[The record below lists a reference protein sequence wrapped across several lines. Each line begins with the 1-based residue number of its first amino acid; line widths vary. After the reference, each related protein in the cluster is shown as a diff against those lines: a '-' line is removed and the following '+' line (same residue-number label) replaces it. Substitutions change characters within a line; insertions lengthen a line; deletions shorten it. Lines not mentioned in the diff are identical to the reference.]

1 MKIRKLEKNDFD
13 QVIEIWTN
21 SFSKNF
27 DKPIN
32 PNYLSDPNSI
42 TIVMSEENIVIGV
55 ATLHIIKKLTRILG
69 LIEDVAV
76 NKNYRGLGIGKKLV
90 KELIKIGNEKNCD
103 KIVLSSSE
111 KNSKFYEKSGFQKN
125 ELQMVI
131 RNYCVE

>member
-1 MKIRKLEKNDFD
+1 MEIRKLENNDIN
-13 QVIEIWTN
+13 QVIKIWTN
-21 SFSKNF
+21 SFSRNF

-42 TIVMSEENIVIGV
+42 TIVMSEEKIIVGV

-76 NKNYRGLGIGKKLV
+76 NEDYRGLGIGKKLV

-111 KNSKFYEKSGFQKN
+111 KNSKFYEKIGFQKN

-131 RNYCVE
+131 RN

>member
-1 MKIRKLEKNDFD
+1 MEIRKLENNDIN
-13 QVIEIWTN
+13 QVIKIWTN
-21 SFSKNF
+21 SFSRNF

-32 PNYLSDPNSI
+32 PNYLSDPDSI
-42 TIVMSEENIVIGV
+42 TIVMSEEKIIVGV

-76 NKNYRGLGIGKKLV
+76 NEDYRGLGIGKKLV

-111 KNSKFYEKSGFQKN
+111 KNSKFYEKIGFQKN

-131 RNYCVE
+131 RN

>member
-1 MKIRKLEKNDFD
+1 MNIRKLEKNDIN

-21 SFSKNF
+21 SFSRNF

-76 NKNYRGLGIGKKLV
+76 NENYRGLGIGKKLV

-103 KIVLSSSE
+103 KIVLNSSE
-111 KNSKFYEKSGFQKN
+111 KNSKFYEKIGFQKN

-131 RNYCVE
+131 RN

>member
-1 MKIRKLEKNDFD
+1 MEIRKLENNDIN
-13 QVIEIWTN
+13 QVIKIWTN
-21 SFSKNF
+21 SFSRNF

-42 TIVMSEENIVIGV
+42 TIVMSDEKIIIGV

-69 LIEDVAV
+69 LIEEDAD
-76 NKNYRGLGIGKKLV
+76 KEDYRGLGIGKKLV

-111 KNSKFYEKSGFQKN
+111 KNSKFYEKIGFQKN

-131 RNYCVE
+131 RN

>member
-1 MKIRKLEKNDFD
+1 MEIRKLGNNDIN
-13 QVIEIWTN
+13 QVIKIWTN
-21 SFSKNF
+21 SFSRNF

-42 TIVMSEENIVIGV
+42 TIVMSEEKIIVGV

-76 NKNYRGLGIGKKLV
+76 NEDYRGLGIGKKLV

-111 KNSKFYEKSGFQKN
+111 KNSKFYEKIGFQKN

-131 RNYCVE
+131 RN

>member
-1 MKIRKLEKNDFD
+1 MNIRKLERNDIN

-21 SFSKNF
+21 SFSRNF

-111 KNSKFYEKSGFQKN
+111 KNSKFYEKIGFQKN

-131 RNYCVE
+131 RN

>member
-1 MKIRKLEKNDFD
+1 MNIRKLEKNDIN

-21 SFSKNF
+21 SFSRNF

-42 TIVMSEENIVIGV
+42 TIVVSEENIVIGV

-76 NKNYRGLGIGKKLV
+76 NKNYRGQGIGKKLV

-111 KNSKFYEKSGFQKN
+111 KNSKFYEKIGFQKN

-131 RNYCVE
+131 RN

>member
-1 MKIRKLEKNDFD
+1 MNIRKLEKNDIN

-21 SFSKNF
+21 SFSRNF

-76 NKNYRGLGIGKKLV
+76 NKNYRGQGIGKKLV

-111 KNSKFYEKSGFQKN
+111 KNSKFYEKIGFQKN

-131 RNYCVE
+131 RN

>member
-1 MKIRKLEKNDFD
+1 MFLMEIRKLENNDIN
-13 QVIEIWTN
+13 QVIKIWTN
-21 SFSKNF
+21 SFSRNF

-42 TIVMSEENIVIGV
+42 TIVISEEKIIIGV

-76 NKNYRGLGIGKKLV
+76 NEDYRGLGIGKKLV

-111 KNSKFYEKSGFQKN
+111 KNSKFYEKIGFQKN

-131 RNYCVE
+131 RN

>member
-1 MKIRKLEKNDFD
+1 MNIRKLEKNDIN

-21 SFSKNF
+21 SFSRNF

-42 TIVMSEENIVIGV
+42 TIVMSEEKIIVGV

-76 NKNYRGLGIGKKLV
+76 NEDYRGLGIGKKLV

-111 KNSKFYEKSGFQKN
+111 KNSKFYEKIGFQKN

-131 RNYCVE
+131 RN

>member
-1 MKIRKLEKNDFD
+1 MFFMEIRKLENNDIN
-13 QVIEIWTN
+13 QVIKIWTN
-21 SFSKNF
+21 SFSRNF

-32 PNYLSDPNSI
+32 PNYLSDPNSV
-42 TIVMSEENIVIGV
+42 TIVMSEEKIIIGV

-76 NKNYRGLGIGKKLV
+76 NEDYRGLGIGKKLV

-111 KNSKFYEKSGFQKN
+111 KNSKFYEKIGFQKN

-131 RNYCVE
+131 RN

>member
-1 MKIRKLEKNDFD
+1 MNIRKLEKNDIN

-21 SFSKNF
+21 SFSRNF

-42 TIVMSEENIVIGV
+42 TIVVSEENILIGV

-111 KNSKFYEKSGFQKN
+111 KNSKFYEKIGFQKN

-131 RNYCVE
+131 RN

>member
-1 MKIRKLEKNDFD
+1 MNIRKLEKNDIN

-21 SFSKNF
+21 SFSRNF

-32 PNYLSDPNSI
+32 PNYLCDPNSI

-76 NKNYRGLGIGKKLV
+76 SKNYRGLGIGKKLV

-111 KNSKFYEKSGFQKN
+111 KNSKFYEKIGFQKN

-131 RNYCVE
+131 RN

>member
-1 MKIRKLEKNDFD
+1 MKIRNLEKNDIN

-21 SFSKNF
+21 SFSRNF

-76 NKNYRGLGIGKKLV
+76 NENYRGLGIGKKLV

-111 KNSKFYEKSGFQKN
+111 KNSKFYEKIGFQKN

-131 RNYCVE
+131 RN

>member
-1 MKIRKLEKNDFD
+1 MKIRNLEKNDIN

-21 SFSKNF
+21 SFSRNF

-42 TIVMSEENIVIGV
+42 TIVMSEENIIIGV

-76 NKNYRGLGIGKKLV
+76 NENYRGLGIGKKLV

-103 KIVLSSSE
+103 KIVLNSSE
-111 KNSKFYEKSGFQKN
+111 KNSKFYEKIGFQKN

-131 RNYCVE
+131 RN

>member
-1 MKIRKLEKNDFD
+1 MNIRKLEKNDIN

-21 SFSKNF
+21 SFSINF

-32 PNYLSDPNSI
+32 HNYLSDPNSI
-42 TIVMSEENIVIGV
+42 TIVMSEKNIVIGV

-76 NKNYRGLGIGKKLV
+76 NENYRGQGAGKKLL

-111 KNSKFYEKSGFQKN
+111 KNSKFYEKIGFQKN

-131 RNYCVE
+131 RN

>member
-1 MKIRKLEKNDFD
+1 MEIRKLENNDIN
-13 QVIEIWTN
+13 QVIKIWTN
-21 SFSKNF
+21 SFSRNF

-42 TIVMSEENIVIGV
+42 TIVMSEEKIIIGV

-76 NKNYRGLGIGKKLV
+76 NEDYRGLGIGKKLV

-111 KNSKFYEKSGFQKN
+111 KNSKFYEKIGFQKN

-131 RNYCVE
+131 RN

>member
-1 MKIRKLEKNDFD
+1 MEIRKLKNNDID
-13 QVIEIWTN
+13 QVIKIWTN
-21 SFSKNF
+21 SFSRNF

-42 TIVMSEENIVIGV
+42 TIVISEENIITAV

-111 KNSKFYEKSGFQKN
+111 KNSKFYEKIGFQKN

-131 RNYCVE
+131 RN

>member
-1 MKIRKLEKNDFD
+1 MNIRKLEKNDIN

-21 SFSKNF
+21 SFSRNF

-42 TIVMSEENIVIGV
+42 TIVIVEENIIIGV

-111 KNSKFYEKSGFQKN
+111 KNSKFYEKIGFQKN

-131 RNYCVE
+131 RN